1 MRHAVIVLAVVSCLG
16 VFSLAQT
23 ADELVNK
30 NIQAKGGVDKIK
42 AIKSVRITGKLS
54 GGGGF
59 TAAVVQEN
67 QRSNLVRETFA
78 LQGMTAVTAYD
89 GTTGWQIQPFGGH
102 KDPELMGED
111 DMKDLLLDADFDG
124 PLVDYKE
131 KGNTVEFLGHDVV
144 DGDDALRLKVTLK
157 DGDIVYYYLDPDT
170 YLEIRKEVQEFIRGS
185 VRESVIEMGS
195 YKPVAGVMYPYSISQ
210 GSKANPSQ
218 QTTTVEKIEVNVPI
232 DPSDFAEALSQTDQQ
247 QQRTNAPSD
256 AEHGQE
262 RAQLMR
268 PESPEGLPDDIE
280 DKAHATEPLYGAR
293 DRVVARSSCWFCRS
307 FAEIGNIL
315 LGRTDRR
322 FV

>member
-1 MRHAVIVLAVVSCLG
+1 MRCAAMVLVVSSCLS
-16 VFSLAQT
+16 VFTCAQT

-30 NIQAKGGVDKIK
+30 NIQAKGGIEKIK

-59 TAAVVQEN
+59 TAAMGQEN
-67 QRSNLVRETFA
+67 LRPNLVRETFS

-89 GTTGWQIQPFGGH
+89 GSTGWQIQPFGGH

-111 DMKDLLLDADFDG
+111 DLKDLLLDADFDG

-185 VRESVIEMGS
+185 VRESVMEMGS

-210 GSKANPSQ
+210 GSKANPAQ

-232 DPSDFAEALSQTDQQ
+232 DPSDFAVPRSLK
-247 QQRTNAPSD
+247 
-256 AEHGQE
+256 
-262 RAQLMR
+262 
-268 PESPEGLPDDIE
+268 PEEKKSRL
-280 DKAHATEPLYGAR
+280 
-293 DRVVARSSCWFCRS
+293 V
-307 FAEIGNIL
+307 EIH
-315 LGRTDRR
+315 
-322 FV
+322 